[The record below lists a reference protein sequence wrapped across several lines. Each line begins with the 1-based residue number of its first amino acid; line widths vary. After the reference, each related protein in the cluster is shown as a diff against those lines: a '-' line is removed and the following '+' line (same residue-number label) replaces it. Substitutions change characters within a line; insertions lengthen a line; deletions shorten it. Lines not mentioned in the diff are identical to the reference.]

1 MVEVCKLESYS
12 TRTVT
17 IICIEHNFQQ
27 YCFHCKLVPIKL
39 HIVTASGISVIITT
53 CFIILSLF
61 NPVLIFKIAF
71 TNSAL
76 ILLFNFNFT
85 MFIWPITR
93 FITELECG
101 IGYIMCWAKQASFS
115 CGCSPTASP
124 YEHTSVQYVIV
135 SVTFLQWTII
145 KFCQWYS
152 IFPMTSL
159 SNPNLSKN

>member
-1 MVEVCKLESYS
+1 MEVCKLESYS
-12 TRTVT
+12 TKTVT
-17 IICIEHNFQQ
+17 IICIKHNFQQ

-53 CFIILSLF
+53 CFVILSLF

-101 IGYIMCWAKQASFS
+101 IGVLRKTSQFFVWVFS
-115 CGCSPTASP
+115 DGISIRAYFSPIC
-124 YEHTSVQYVIV
+124 HCV
-135 SVTFLQWTII
+135 SN
-145 KFCQWYS
+145 
-152 IFPMTSL
+152 IFPMDNYQILSL
-159 SNPNLSKN
+159 VFNFPNDFTFKPKFIQKLN